1 MAATECYE
9 QIAYDLGELHKRL
22 KRLQSQMLEEYHV
35 SLMEYHILA
44 IMMQVHEASQSELA
58 AALDV
63 DKALISRQIQSL
75 VKKGLLSCSL
85 NPDCRRKNTLSLS
98 ENAMQ
103 LIPKLQEV
111 HRLSLERLFADLDE
125 RQLFDFRNILEGL
138 VSKL

>member
-98 ENAMQ
+98 DNAMQ

-111 HRLSLERLFADLDE
+111 HRLSLERLFADLDDG
-125 RQLFDFRNILEGL
+125 QLFDFRNILEGL